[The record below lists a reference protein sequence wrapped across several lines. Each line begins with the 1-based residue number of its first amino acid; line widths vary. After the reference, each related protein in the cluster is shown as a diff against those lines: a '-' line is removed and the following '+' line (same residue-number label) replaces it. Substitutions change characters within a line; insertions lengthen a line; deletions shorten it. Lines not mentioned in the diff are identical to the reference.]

1 MHQRKRASL
10 FEDKSE
16 NPNQNGLNLSD
27 FRPEKPPEVIPEI
40 VQSISQDAGFTTT
53 HAPKVPKKRDGRRLK
68 KSGRTVQ
75 FNVRLK
81 PETADRFWAGAEKEN
96 VEYADDFLNRLL
108 NIYEEGK
115 N

>member
-10 FEDKSE
+10 FEEKSE
-16 NPNQNGLNLSD
+16 SSEPNRLNLSG
-27 FRPEKPPEVIPEI
+27 FTPEKPPEINPKI
-40 VQSISQDAGFTTT
+40 VESISQDAGFTTT

-81 PETADRFWAGAEKEN
+81 PETAERFWAGAEKED
-96 VEYADDFLNRLL
+96 VEYADDFLRRLL
-108 NIYEEGK
+108 DVYEKGE
-115 N
+115 